1 MRKYLR
7 LMLIVVIVIGVAT
20 PFIVAR
26 FKKKSSAV
34 TYKTEQV
41 AKGTLTATVS
51 GSGNIVVHDSVNV
64 NPSIS
69 GTVENAR
76 VSVGDKVKKGQT
88 LFSIKNDQ
96 LDITVQKANTSYV
109 QAKQSLVNAQA
120 AYDAAKVTYET
131 QTGSVA
137 KAKTLATLEKAKLT
151 LVQSQSQLTK
161 DQTALS
167 ASPSDAELLQKVA
180 VDQATIETNQD
191 DIDSAQLA
199 YDQIVAGT
207 GSAVKTAKAQLNAAK
222 TSVDVAKQGVA
233 SALADLNDQKETAAE
248 RTVTAPINGT
258 VTALSVANG
267 DTLGS
272 GAASSAS
279 SASTA
284 SNEAV
289 IQDLS
294 TLKAVVSINEVDI
307 ADVAVGQ
314 KATMTFDAISDQS
327 LTGKVEKV
335 DTAGTASQGVV
346 TYSATIGF
354 DSLSSKVRPEMSVN
368 AVITTNV
375 KQDVL
380 CVTSTAVKSQS
391 DGTSYV
397 QVMVDGTPASRTV
410 TTGVSSDTAT
420 EITSGLSEGDTVVTQ
435 TITSSSSSSN
445 TNSSSTRRSDMPG
458 FVETG
463 GPSSGAGVIMGR

>member
-1 MRKYLR
+1 MRKHLR
-7 LMLIVVIVIGVAT
+7 LIVIVIIVIGAAT
-20 PFIVAR
+20 PFIYAR
-26 FKKKSSAV
+26 FHKKPSAV
-34 TYKTEQV
+34 TYRTEQV

-51 GSGNIVVHDSVNV
+51 GSGNIVVSSSANV

-69 GTVENAR
+69 GTVEN
-76 VSVGDKVKKGQT
+76 VQVGVGDTVKKGQA
-88 LFSIKNDQ
+88 LFTIKNDQ

-109 QAKQSLVNAQA
+109 QAKQSLMNAQA
-120 AYDAAKVTYET
+120 AYDAAKVTYKT

-137 KAKTLATLEKAKLT
+137 KAKALATLEKAKLT

-167 ASPSDAELLQKVA
+167 ASPTDAELLQKVA
-180 VDQATIETNQD
+180 VDEATIATGED
-191 DIDSAQLA
+191 DVDSAQLA

-222 TSVDVAKQGVA
+222 TSVDVATQGVA
-233 SALADLNDQKETAAE
+233 SAFADLNDQKETAAE
-248 RTVTAPINGT
+248 RTVTAPINGI
-258 VTALSVANG
+258 VTALSVADG

-294 TLKAVVSINEVDI
+294 TLKAVVLINEVDI
-307 ADVAVGQ
+307 ASVAVGQ
-314 KATMTFDAISDQS
+314 KASMTFDAISNLS

-354 DSLSSKVRPEMSVN
+354 DSLNSKVRSEMSVN
-368 AVITTNV
+368 GVITTEV

-380 CVTSTAVKSQS
+380 SVTSTAIKTQS
-391 DGTSYV
+391 DDSNYV
-397 QVMVDGTPASRTV
+397 QVMVNGVLVNQTV

-420 EITSGLSEGDTVVTQ
+420 EIVSGLTEGQTVVTQ
-435 TITSSSSSSN
+435 TITSTSTTN
-445 TNSSSTRRSDMPG
+445 TSTPG
-458 FVETG
+458 G
-463 GPSSGAGVIMGR
+463 GGFPGAGGGGFIRGGIGG